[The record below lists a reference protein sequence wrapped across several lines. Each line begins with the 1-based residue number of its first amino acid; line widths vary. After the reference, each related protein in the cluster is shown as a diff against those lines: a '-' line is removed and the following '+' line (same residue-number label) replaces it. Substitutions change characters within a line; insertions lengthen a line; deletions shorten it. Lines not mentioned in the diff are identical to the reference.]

1 MAVASQSPILII
13 AALVGIALVHRI
25 GIIIYRL
32 YFHPLAKFPGPRSLA
47 ASSFPHGYYNWTQ
60 GTWYRRVLDLHRCY
74 GPIVRVAP
82 DRLAVDGSVAWEDA
96 FGHKGNTRPEFPR
109 QPDFYRA
116 GVERE
121 NLFTAD
127 KAGHRR
133 QRRLL
138 SHAFSEAALYD
149 QQPIIT
155 KWVDLLIQRF
165 HEHANAKREFD
176 VVQWYYFVAFDIIGD
191 LTFGESFG
199 CLQNSDMHPFVSL
212 SVDNIRADAFM
223 RFFLFYRRVFNPL
236 ISLISKSRIVQ
247 RRFQF
252 MHQVEMKTRK
262 RLDMGSQPDGRKDF
276 MTYLLRHNNDK
287 GMTPEEIA
295 GNANA
300 LILAGGG
307 AIATTLSSLTYY
319 LTQSP
324 RARQRLTDEIRGTFK
339 TEAEI
344 SMKSTAALPYL
355 HACLKEAMRIF
366 PSAAETPPR
375 VSPGDYI
382 NGQYIPQGTTIAV
395 YQWATY
401 HNETNFKQ
409 PDSFIPERWLPEDH
423 PFYDPSFQTD
433 NKTSFKPFSHGPRN
447 CIAKAL
453 SYAELRFIVA
463 RILWNFDIELQPG
476 WEKFIDR
483 ALVFIVFVKQPLLVK
498 LRPVKRSTTT

>member
-1 MAVASQSPILII
+1 
-13 AALVGIALVHRI
+13 
-25 GIIIYRL
+25 
-32 YFHPLAKFPGPRSLA
+32 
-47 ASSFPHGYYNWTQ
+47 
-60 GTWYRRVLDLHRCY
+60 
-74 GPIVRVAP
+74 VRVAP

-382 NGQYIPQGTTIAV
+382 NGQYIPQGVSEDSIFPNSWPLCLLPPLPVASLFFRPH
-395 YQWATY
+395 TY
-401 HNETNFKQ
+401 RHLDNY
-409 PDSFIPERWLPEDH
+409 SRLPVGYV
-423 PFYDPSFQTD
+423 PQ
-433 NKTSFKPFSHGPRN
+433 
-447 CIAKAL
+447 
-453 SYAELRFIVA
+453 
-463 RILWNFDIELQPG
+463 
-476 WEKFIDR
+476 
-483 ALVFIVFVKQPLLVK
+483 
-498 LRPVKRSTTT
+498 